1 MGQFWMATALFVC
14 LGLTPLV
21 VAFALNR
28 RDAGKGTHG
37 EGR

>member
-1 MGQFWMATALFVC
+1 MGQFWMAAVVFVC

-28 RDAGKGTHG
+28 RDAHKDQG